1 MTDHLYKIKGMN
13 CGGCVSRVEKAIK
26 AVKGVKQAQV
36 NLADESAMV
45 KGSYNPHDLQVA
57 VAKAGYSAMPMADV
71 DVDNTEHKKK
81 AMKLF
86 LKAIPAAILGGLLMA
101 NMQAT
106 HTETILGMNWYI
118 MNWLVLA
125 VMAVSGGHIYKAA
138 VKSVK
143 HLQPDMYTLI
153 GLGTSMAWIYS
164 CVVLYAPQFITP
176 DAQHFYYEAALFI
189 LAFINI
195 GQGLEAYAKGK
206 ASSAVSKLLALTP
219 DYVIRIRQ
227 GEEEQVKLSEVIVGD
242 LLKIRPGEN
251 IPVDGVVEEG
261 QSAVSEAMLTG
272 EPVMIAKRVG
282 SEVVAGTQNG
292 QGSFVMRAKKV
303 GEETVLAKIVE
314 MVREAQAT
322 KPAIAQLVDR
332 IAGVFALIVIAIAA
346 ATATAWFMYGPE
358 PQIAYAFTVAMT
370 VLVIACPCALGLA
383 TPVSIMVG
391 VSRAA
396 RGGVLMPRGQALQQ
410 LGLSDIIAFD
420 KTGTL
425 TMGTP
430 RVVETIS
437 TEGTD
442 IGRVLQVAAS
452 LATLSEHPLS
462 HAIASEAK
470 HRETKL
476 LKASQFENAPGQGI
490 KAKVGGVWCYLGS
503 KAYIDAQK
511 FDTAAFDA
519 QVNPMLEQGKTV
531 VYVAREKNGLIGVMA
546 LNDDL
551 RPEARHAVEALL
563 KMGKEVV
570 MLTGD
575 NERAAK
581 YMAKHTGI
589 KKVFAG
595 LSPDQ
600 KLEQIRKYQAEGKSV
615 AMVGDG
621 INDAP
626 SLAQANV
633 GVSLATG
640 SDIAITSADVI
651 IATNNLQRLPFAVR
665 ISSSTMRNIKQN
677 LFWAFAYNSMALPVA
692 AGMLYPV
699 TGQLLP
705 PWVAGAAMAAS
716 SLTVVLN
723 ALRLNWVKA

>member
-1 MTDHLYKIKGMN
+1 MTDHLYKITGMN

-26 AVKGVKQAQV
+26 DVKGVKEAQV

-45 KGSYNPHDLQVA
+45 KGGYDSHELQLA
-57 VAKAGYSAMPMADV
+57 VAKAGYTAKPMAEV
-71 DVDNTEHKKK
+71 DVDNSEHKKK
-81 AMKLF
+81 ALTLF
-86 LKAIPAAILGGLLMA
+86 VKAIPAGVLGALLMA
-101 NMQAT
+101 NMHAASA
-106 HTETILGMNWYI
+106 EGVMGISWYI

-125 VMAVSGGHIYKAA
+125 IMLISGGHIYKAA
-138 VKSVK
+138 LKSVK
-143 HLQPDMYTLI
+143 NMQADMYTLI
-153 GLGTSMAWIYS
+153 GLGTSMAWAYS
-164 CVVLYAPQFITP
+164 CVVLYAPEFIAA
-176 DAQHFYYEAALFI
+176 DARHYYYEAALFI

-195 GQGLEAYAKGK
+195 GQGMEAYAKGK
-206 ASSAVSKLLALTP
+206 ASSAVAKLLALTP
-219 DYVIRIRQ
+219 DYVIRLRQ
-227 GEEEQVKLSEVIVGD
+227 GEEEKIPLSEVEVGD

-251 IPVDGVVEEG
+251 IPVDGTVTEG
-261 QSAVSEAMLTG
+261 HSAVSEAMLTG
-272 EPVMIAKRVG
+272 EPVMIAKKVD
-282 SEVVAGTQNG
+282 SEVVAGTHNG
-292 QGSFVMRAKKV
+292 QGSFVMRADKV
-303 GEETVLAKIVE
+303 GEDTVLSKVVE
-314 MVREAQAT
+314 MVREAQST

-332 IAGVFALIVIAIAA
+332 IAGVFALIVLGIAVATAA
-346 ATATAWFMYGPE
+346 AWYLYGPE
-358 PQIAYAFTVAMT
+358 PQMAYAFTVAMT

-410 LGLSDIIAFD
+410 LGLADVIAFD

-442 IGRVLQVAAS
+442 IDRVLQIAAS

-462 HAIASEAK
+462 NAIANEAK
-470 HRETKL
+470 HREMKF
-476 LKASQFENAPGQGI
+476 LKATAFENTPGQGV
-490 KAKVGGVWCYLGS
+490 KAKLGGKPCFVGS
-503 KAYIDAQK
+503 KAYIKAQK
-511 FDTAAFDA
+511 IDVDAFDA

-531 VYVAREKNGLIGVMA
+531 VYVAREKQTIGVIA

-551 RPEARHAVEALL
+551 RKEAKQAVKALR

-575 NERAAK
+575 NERAAA
-581 YMAKHTGI
+581 YMAKQASIEVVH
-589 KKVFAG
+589 AG
-595 LSPDQ
+595 LSPDA
-600 KLEQIRKYQAEGKSV
+600 KLEKIRAFQSEGKSV

-677 LFWAFAYNSMALPVA
+677 LFWAFAYNTTALPVA
-692 AGMLYPV
+692 AGLLYPI